1 LNGRAAPNELEH
13 IVTLKSFAVVA
24 LVCLSLSTACG
35 KPNADAL
42 VAKGNDYVKNN
53 LLPEAIIQYKAASQA
68 EPKRGDIRQKLSD
81 AYLQHREGA
90 NALREAVNAAD
101 LMPTDAS
108 AQIKAGNLLLMAGAF
123 EDAKARGQKALAIDA
138 TRADALILIGNA
150 LAGLK
155 DLDGAISQY
164 QDALVLNP
172 AGDQAY
178 ANIGAIQYSRGQ
190 RKEAEETFRKAIQAA
205 PNAAS
210 SHLALANFLWAT
222 DRLPEAE
229 TELKAA
235 LALEPNNITAN
246 RSLGMYYMMN
256 GRAAEAEP
264 LFKSIAATLK
274 TDDAELALAD
284 YYLIQ
289 HRVEEAKAILGPLA
303 KKSDTFATASLR
315 LAMIEATQ
323 NNRPGARTIVKS
335 VLDKMPHYA
344 PARLFDTRLLML
356 DNKLDEA
363 MAAAESLAKDEPN
376 DAAGAEAQFI
386 IGTIESGR
394 DRTVEAQKALEESLR
409 IQPRSLSAAFS
420 LAQLHLRIGNPDKA
434 ESYARQVLNAKPGD
448 PGARALIVGAELMR
462 NDQTKANADLSSLEK
477 EYPNNTVVMTLVGA
491 RELSAG
497 HYDAARTAYAKVTAK
512 DPDSLEALEGLL
524 MLDLRAGKKKE
535 AADRA
540 EAALQRIK
548 PSANLFV
555 ITAKAYLTIG
565 DAKRAEDLLR
575 QAIEREPARLAAYGM
590 LGRLYIDQK
599 RLADAEDQFKEI
611 VRRNPQ
617 SIAANT
623 MLGMLFEAE
632 GKMPEAEEQYQK
644 TLGLDSSAAVAAN
657 NLAWIL
663 VSSDRSLEQGLQL
676 AQTAHKGLPE
686 EPHVN
691 DTLGWILYRK
701 GRPEQAIGYLETAV
715 RRDSADPL
723 PYYHLGM
730 AYSDMKET
738 AKARQALERALQLS
752 STFSGAADA
761 RRALTALGR

>member
-1 LNGRAAPNELEH
+1 MTFKPVA
-13 IVTLKSFAVVA
+13 AVVVIA
-24 LVCLSLSTACG
+24 SLAGSAACS
-35 KPNADAL
+35 KPDADAM
-42 VAKGNDYVKNN
+42 VAKGNEFVKNN
-53 LLPEAIIQYKAASQA
+53 LLPEAIVQYKMAVQA
-68 EPKRGDIRQKLSD
+68 EPKRGDIRSKLSD

-90 NALREAVNAAD
+90 SALREAVNAAD

-123 EDAKARGQKALAIDA
+123 EDARARGQKALAIDG

-178 ANIGAIQYSRGQ
+178 ANIGAIQYARGQ
-190 RKEAEETFRKAIQAA
+190 RKEAEATFRKAIEAA
-205 PNAAS
+205 PKAAS
-210 SHLALANFLWAT
+210 SHLALANFLWAS

-246 RSLGMYYMMN
+246 RSLGLYYLAN

-264 LFKSIAATLK
+264 LFKAIVAALK
-274 TDDAELALAD
+274 TDEAEVALAD
-284 YYLIQ
+284 YYLLQ
-289 HRVEEAKAILGPLA
+289 KRFDEAKTILTPLA
-303 KKSDTFATASLR
+303 KKADAFASASLR
-315 LAMIEATQ
+315 LALIEASQ
-323 NNRPGARTIVKS
+323 NNRPGARAIVRT
-335 VLDKMPHYA
+335 VLDKQPHYA
-344 PARLFDTRLLML
+344 PARLFDTRLLVL

-363 MAAAESLAKDEPN
+363 MTSAQSLAKDEPN
-376 DAAGAEAQFI
+376 SSAGAEANYI
-386 IGTIESGR
+386 IGTIEAGR
-394 DRTVEAQKALEESLR
+394 DRTVEAQKALEEALR
-409 IQPRSLSAAFS
+409 ISPGSVVTTFALG
-420 LAQLHLRIGNPDKA
+420 QLHLRIGNPDKA
-434 ESYARQVLNAKPGD
+434 ESYARQVLSVKPGD

-462 NDQTKANADLSSLEK
+462 NDQGKANADLATLER
-477 EYPNNTVVMTLVGA
+477 EYPNNTVVMTLVAA

-497 HYDAARTAYAKVTAK
+497 RYDAARTAYTKVTAK

-524 MLDLRAGKKKE
+524 LLDLRAGKKKD
-535 AADRA
+535 AAERA
-540 EAALQRIK
+540 DAALKRIK

-555 ITAKAYLTIG
+555 IAAKTYLALG
-565 DAKRAEDLLR
+565 EAKRAEDLLR

-590 LGRLYIDQK
+590 LGQLYIDQK
-599 RLADAEDQFKEI
+599 RLGEAEEQFKEI

-623 MLGMLFEAE
+623 MLGMLHEAQ
-632 GKMPEAEEQYQK
+632 GKLAEAEEQYQK

-663 VSSDRSLEQGLQL
+663 VSSDRSLEQAMQL
-676 AQTAHKGLPE
+676 AQTALKGLPE

-691 DTLGWILYRK
+691 DTMGWILYRK
-701 GRPEQAIGYLETAV
+701 GRPEQAVRYLEAAV
-715 RRDSADPL
+715 RRDSAEPL

-730 AYSDMKET
+730 AYSDMKDV
-738 AKARQALERALQLS
+738 AKARQALEKALQLS
-752 STFSGAADA
+752 TAFPGAADA